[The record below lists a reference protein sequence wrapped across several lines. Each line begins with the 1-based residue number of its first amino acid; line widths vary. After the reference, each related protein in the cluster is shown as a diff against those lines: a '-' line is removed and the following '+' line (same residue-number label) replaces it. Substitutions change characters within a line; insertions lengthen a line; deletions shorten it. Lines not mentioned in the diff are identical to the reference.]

1 MAAQA
6 QDRKKYRRKSRRHIP
21 AVMSPVNLLAFALHQ
36 AARSHMSWIRTHRR
50 FGGTLAL
57 FALALQLVLSFGHVH
72 ARDFAGIPG
81 SAVAQA
87 QVTAPHGPGGDAADQ
102 ANDVY
107 CAVCATI
114 ALSGT
119 LVLPA
124 LPALLPPSSST
135 DVSHWYRLAD
145 RRDRFDHALF
155 SARAPPLA

>member
-1 MAAQA
+1 
-6 QDRKKYRRKSRRHIP
+6 
-21 AVMSPVNLLAFALHQ
+21 LHQ

-155 SARAPPLA
+155 SARAPPLV

>member
-1 MAAQA
+1 
-6 QDRKKYRRKSRRHIP
+6 
-21 AVMSPVNLLAFALHQ
+21 
-36 AARSHMSWIRTHRR
+36 MSWIRTHRR

-57 FALALQLVLSFGHVH
+57 FALALQLALSFGHVH

-81 SAVAQA
+81 SSVAQA
-87 QVTAPHGPGGDAADQ
+87 QVTVPHGPDRDAADQ

-107 CAVCATI
+107 CAVCATV

-124 LPALLPPSSST
+124 LPALLSPPSSI

-145 RRDRFDHALF
+145 RRDRFEHAPF
-155 SARAPPLA
+155 SARAPPLV

>member
-1 MAAQA
+1 
-6 QDRKKYRRKSRRHIP
+6 
-21 AVMSPVNLLAFALHQ
+21 
-36 AARSHMSWIRTHRR
+36 MSWIRTHRR

-81 SAVAQA
+81 SPVPQA
-87 QVTAPHGPGGDAADQ
+87 QVTVPHGPNGDAADQ
-102 ANDVY
+102 ANDIY

-124 LPALLPPSSST
+124 LPALLLPSNST

-155 SARAPPLA
+155 SARAPPLV

>member
-1 MAAQA
+1 
-6 QDRKKYRRKSRRHIP
+6 
-21 AVMSPVNLLAFALHQ
+21 
-36 AARSHMSWIRTHRR
+36 MSWIRTHRGV
-50 FGGTLAL
+50 GGTLAL

-155 SARAPPLA
+155 SARAPPLV